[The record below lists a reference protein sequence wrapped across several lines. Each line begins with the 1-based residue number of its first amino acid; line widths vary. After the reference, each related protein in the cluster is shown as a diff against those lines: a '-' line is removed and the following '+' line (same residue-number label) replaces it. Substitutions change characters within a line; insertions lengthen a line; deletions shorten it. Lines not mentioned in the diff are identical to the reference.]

1 MAERSGQGGGDRRWE
16 QVGRIEENEPEAA
29 GKLGRGVPDREPEF
43 PREHPVGTP
52 IERNV
57 DKGTEKVDK

>member
-16 QVGRIEENEPEAA
+16 QVGRIEEDEPEAA
-29 GKLGRGVPDREPEF
+29 GKLGRGVADREPEF